1 MSRLF
6 DLLLLVL
13 GVEGCLA
20 ETANPR
26 SADDLNLVKPRE
38 TVRSR
43 VRRNGA
49 VSQQQV
55 PTDGPP
61 LEHPG
66 QQRPPDKQQEPVLV
80 EQDQFHYYTSKY
92 FTMTPPGSAV
102 WVNMDDPRSM
112 ATVAYGPGSNHQRG
126 AMTVSLSFDFPFYGH
141 PIRNISLVTNG
152 FLYTGTLLHKS
163 LTDTQYIAP
172 LMANFDPNVNPESMV
187 RYRDNGTSFTAEWTK
202 IRLRDDEEAGP
213 FTFQVTLSTDGTIVF
228 AYRQIPFPV
237 SRIDDSMLPAK
248 VGVSDAY
255 TVGTRLLPF
264 LEFDRKTIYEYNTID
279 LDPEKVLE
287 GTFFVLSPMPTCSD
301 FTTCDRCVTSDIGFN
316 CGWCNVLRRCSDGLD
331 RLRQEWVAASCDDQ
345 SAARTVCEEEDPV
358 TTTSAPS
365 ILQVPGTSKSVA
377 TPTADSA
384 TRANYGT
391 NHTAVRINSQITQ
404 TTVVRNDQNTPGGKR
419 ESKGMVDNSDSSGA
433 KNTSRQRISTHD
445 LETVKSVVGSP
456 IKGSATEFN
465 RRKIRMEIIIG
476 IIVAVVVVVVALA
489 CIIHSYSRK
498 TSRSGV
504 LVVQCFSTPEFSG
517 QRPEVMLLSSDKV
530 YFAP

>member
-1 MSRLF
+1 MPRLS

-20 ETANPR
+20 DTAHPR
-26 SADDLNLVKPRE
+26 SADELNLVKPRE
-38 TVRSR
+38 TVRGR

-55 PTDGPP
+55 PTEGLP

-66 QQRPPDKQQEPVLV
+66 QQRPPGKQQEPVLV
-80 EQDQFHYYTSKY
+80 KQDKFQYYTSKY
-92 FTMTPPGSAV
+92 FTSSPQGSTV
-102 WVNMDDPRSM
+102 WVNMEDPRSM

-213 FTFQVTLSTDGTIVF
+213 FTFQVTLSTDGTIMF

-264 LEFDRKTIYEYNTID
+264 LEFDRKTIYEYNTIE

-301 FTTCDRCVTSDIGFN
+301 FLTCDSCVTSDIGFN

-331 RLRQEWVAASCDDQ
+331 RLRQEWVAASCDEQ
-345 SAARTVCEEEDPV
+345 SAARTICEEEDPL
-358 TTTSAPS
+358 TTTSAPPL
-365 ILQVPGTSKSVA
+365 LQVPA
-377 TPTADSA
+377 TFKPIVKPTTDSA
-384 TRANYGT
+384 MHPNHPS
-391 NHTAVRINSQITQ
+391 NHTTVRINSQITQ
-404 TTVVRNDQNTPGGKR
+404 TPVVRNDQNTVGGKK
-419 ESKGMVDNSDSSGA
+419 ESKATMDNSASSGA
-433 KNTSRQRISTHD
+433 KNTSRQRILIND
-445 LETVKSVVGSP
+445 LEAVKSVVGSP

-476 IIVAVVVVVVALA
+476 EFFKRILS
-489 CIIHSYSRK
+489 C
-498 TSRSGV
+498 
-504 LVVQCFSTPEFSG
+504 LVHISTHVGKF
-517 QRPEVMLLSSDKV
+517 V
-530 YFAP
+530 YNSKEKRESTINS

>member
-1 MSRLF
+1 MPRLF

-20 ETANPR
+20 DTAHPR
-26 SADDLNLVKPRE
+26 SVDELNLVKPRE
-38 TVRSR
+38 TARSR

-55 PTDGPP
+55 PTEGPI
-61 LEHPG
+61 EHPG
-66 QQRPPDKQQEPVLV
+66 QQRPPEKEQEPVLV
-80 EQDQFHYYTSKY
+80 KQDKFQYYTSKY
-92 FTMTPPGSAV
+92 FTMTPPGSTV

-237 SRIDDSMLPAK
+237 SRIDDSKLPAK

-264 LEFDRKTIYEYNTID
+264 LDFDRKTIYEYNTIELD
-279 LDPEKVLE
+279 LTKVLE
-287 GTFFVLSPMPTCSD
+287 GTFFVLSPRPTCSD
-301 FTTCDRCVTSDIGFN
+301 FLTCDSCVTSEIGFN
-316 CGWCNVLRRCSDGLD
+316 CGWCNVLHRCSDGLD

-345 SAARTVCEEEDPV
+345 SAARTICDVEDPV
-358 TTTSAPS
+358 TTTSAPPL
-365 ILQVPGTSKSVA
+365 LQVPASTAKPLA
-377 TPTADSA
+377 TPTAYSA
-384 TRANYGT
+384 VT
-391 NHTAVRINSQITQ
+391 NHTVVRSNSQVLQ
-404 TTVVRNDQNTPGGKR
+404 TPVLHNDHNPVTGKK
-419 ESKGMVDNSDSSGA
+419 EPKGTVDNS
-433 KNTSRQRISTHD
+433 TTRQRILNKD
-445 LETVKSVVGSP
+445 LEAVKSVVGSP
-456 IKGSATEFN
+456 IKGSAMEFN

-489 CIIHSYSRK
+489 CIIHTYSRK
-498 TSRSGV
+498 SSRSGV